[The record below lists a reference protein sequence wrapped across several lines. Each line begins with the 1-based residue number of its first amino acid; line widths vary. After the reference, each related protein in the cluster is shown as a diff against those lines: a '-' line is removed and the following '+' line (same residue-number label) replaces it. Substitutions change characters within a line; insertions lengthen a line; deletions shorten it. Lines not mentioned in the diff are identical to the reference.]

1 MQHDERSD
9 ILLSCYMCIF
19 GDKCYFTTLWI
30 LIMSHHDLKIFEK
43 YFQPVVDG
51 SKRSE
56 VRLNDR
62 NYQIGDTITLRE
74 GVPDAAEEGG
84 FKYTGEEVSAV
95 ITFIDDFGCQHGYVS
110 LSLGR
115 VGLTIVHK
123 D

>member
-1 MQHDERSD
+1 MA
-9 ILLSCYMCIF
+9 
-19 GDKCYFTTLWI
+19 
-30 LIMSHHDLKIFEK
+30 HHDLKIFEK

-51 SKRSE
+51 NKRSE

-62 NYQIGDTITLRE
+62 DYQIGDTITLRE
-74 GVPDAAEEGG
+74 GVPDAAEEGY
-84 FKYTGEEVSAV
+84 FKYSGREISAV
-95 ITFIDDFGCQHGYVS
+95 ITYIEDYGCQLGYVC